1 MKNSYCGLWNGI
13 LTSHFIVCCKS
24 KNAKM
29 CVCPQEVYV
38 GKETMCTVDGLHFN
52 SSYNARVKAYNAI
65 GVGPYS
71 KTVVL
76 KTSDGRL
83 CVLCVVSKPLHWQN
97 VTVFGF
103 FCHQS
108 CTLWFSLLLNWTEQ
122 SCSSD
127 FSCQGKWVKKCWK
140 ASRKWGEGWET
151 EVKGKEEIMRVKEK
165 Q

>member
-13 LTSHFIVCCKS
+13 LTSRFTVCCKS
-24 KNAKM
+24 KKM
-29 CVCPQEVYV
+29 LKCVCAPQEVYV

-76 KTSDGRL
+76 KTSDGRP
-83 CVLCVVSKPLHWQN
+83 CVCCILSECDCVWLPLSSVLHVVIFIASRLSW
-97 VTVFGF
+97 TVLRQRF
-103 FCHQS
+103 
-108 CTLWFSLLLNWTEQ
+108 LL
-122 SCSSD
+122 SR
-127 FSCQGKWVKKCWK
+127 KWVKKCWK
-140 ASRKWGEGWET
+140 AESRKWGEGWKT
-151 EVKGKEEIMRVKEK
+151 EAKGKEEIMRIKEK